1 VNRGASWGSS
11 IEAGVRGHFL
21 KLHA

>member
-21 KLHA
+21 KLNA